1 MGQLWRNLEN
11 QLAPGIGNKS
21 KVVVLEN
28 VIIFTFLDR
37 NIHYLYMSLK
47 KLSYIFQATNEIK
60 YLEDQAK
67 ELQENYEALK
77 LERELLLAEKEK
89 TFHGNFCSSIIN
101 SFVIDFIWSL
111 N

>member
-1 MGQLWRNLEN
+1 
-11 QLAPGIGNKS
+11 
-21 KVVVLEN
+21 
-28 VIIFTFLDR
+28 
-37 NIHYLYMSLK
+37 MSLK

-89 TFHGNFCSSIIN
+89 TFHGNFCSYY
-101 SFVIDFIWSL
+101 SFICNWFHMVFKLEWPDNVSQMFNCLMEPTSL
-111 N
+111 PSRQLQFTTVGEFH